1 MFFLSLLITIF
12 ANTIVPLIIVAVF
25 GKRPKKQSLTIAIV
39 NAVVVYIIFV
49 AINTAADGGTT
60 SAFPAYLFG
69 VLSYFILLDKDQ
81 KKQEKK
87 EDSPADDSVSILKED
102 AEDPETMNIKVSGN
116 SMSPKIEDGDTI
128 QVHKQASVDS
138 GEIAVI
144 LLDGEKMLVKKIVY
158 GLDGAVELHSLNPA
172 YPVMK
177 LDSSD
182 SHRVQVLGSVQKIT
196 KNV

>member
-49 AINTAADGGTT
+49 AINTAADAGTT

-81 KKQEKK
+81 KQEKK
-87 EDSPADDSVSILKED
+87 EDTSSEDTVSVMNED
-102 AEDPETMNIKVSGN
+102 TEDPETMYIKVSGN

-182 SHRVQVLGSVQKIT
+182 GHRVQVLGSVQKIT